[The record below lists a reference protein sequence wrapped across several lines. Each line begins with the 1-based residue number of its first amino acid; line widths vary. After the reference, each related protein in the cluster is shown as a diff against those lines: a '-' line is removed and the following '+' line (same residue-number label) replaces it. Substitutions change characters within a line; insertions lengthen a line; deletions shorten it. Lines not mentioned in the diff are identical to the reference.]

1 MNFAPIYDFENAV
14 ENACVNVVKSFGDI
28 AAFSAQDAP
37 SFQKIRPRV
46 EIFFTKGQGLSKF
59 VTLDP
64 TTSLII
70 APDSTYPATL
80 VAQGLNPS
88 QILFYMR
95 REAAWNC
102 TIKFDLITAADITMH
117 SASRAQLR
125 GILASLWA
133 FVNTYL
139 TYHCLQMESDGGDGQ
154 MQFAPEKDWFKT
166 SMTFRGKISVQA
178 SAWATLINQP
188 NTPTGNNT

>member
-14 ENACVNVVKSFGDI
+14 ENACASVVKAFGDL

-46 EIFFTKGQGLSKF
+46 EISFTKGQGLSKF

-64 TTSLII
+64 TTSLPI
-70 APDSTYPATL
+70 AANSSYPATL
-80 VAQGLNPS
+80 MAQGHNPS
-88 QILFYMR
+88 RMLFYMR
-95 REAAWNC
+95 RESAWNC
-102 TIKFDLITAADITMH
+102 MIKFDLITSADIKMH

-133 FVNTYL
+133 FVNSYL
-139 TYHCLQMESDGGDGQ
+139 DYHCIQMESDGGDGQ

-178 SAWATLINQP
+178 SAWATLISEP
-188 NTPTGNNT
+188 NTPIGNNT